1 MKKSEVL
8 AKEKDEEEFDF
19 EKDLSIN
26 KFRLDEECLSHSSVY
41 FRYSEACSE
50 AKTKV
55 AKAKDNLELV
65 KAERSVEIREELSK
79 GDKKVT
85 EALIT
90 ASVLKDEAV
99 LVATNKL
106 RKAEDVFSKLSVA
119 VSAFEHRKSELDN
132 LVKLYCSGYFSMP
145 NSGDKTSKDVTGQ
158 TSREI
163 RKNLNKKE
171 SEND

>member
-1 MKKSEVL
+1 MKKFEVL
-8 AKEKDEEEFDF
+8 EKEKDESEFDF

-50 AKTKV
+50 AKAKV
-55 AKAKDNLELV
+55 AKVKDNLELV